1 MKKRMLILVCL
12 LLVMSLLLQ
21 GCSLGLSL
29 VPFAILG
36 SSIRNDS
43 EPYPEPSVEDILPNV
58 ERPDDYPEHTSFE
71 DYDRG
76 ENAEFAPLSFSEIK
90 YERPD
95 SSALCKAFGDVQA
108 MVERGDDA
116 QTVLDAFDPVYK
128 DYLYFA
134 TMSQLAYIRYT
145 LDLNDTF
152 YTDENSWCE
161 EQGPLVEQAQ
171 EKCYIAMADSAI
183 RDELESLYFEEG
195 FFEYYDNNQVYSN
208 DRVVELMQQEADLQN
223 QYMALQSDMTITWNG
238 KECLVD
244 DLLSDENLEYGDMLE
259 IYRAYYQKYN
269 PKAADLYI
277 QLVRVRKQIAQEL
290 EYPSYAHFAYSYT
303 YDRDYTPE
311 QAADYTAAIARELS
325 SLYYSAIYS
334 SYSAE
339 MDADTVM
346 SKLKD
351 TAYIFGGSI
360 ATAYDYMVA
369 YDLYDLTQSSS
380 KMPGSYMTYL
390 PSYEMPFMYVSPTGT
405 IDDLLT
411 ASHEFGH
418 FVDGYVNCNGTTS
431 IDCAEIFSQ
440 GLEYLTLNRADLTTQ
455 ERTSLTVSKVG
466 DSLLTFLSQACY
478 AEFEQRV
485 FDLPDSEL
493 TAENINKLFY
503 ECNEEFGMGMY
514 GMEDILAPGWIDI
527 QHFFIAPFY
536 VISYCIS
543 NDAAVQIFEA
553 ETEDGSGLELYDT
566 LLSNSSGNTILALM
580 EQADMESP
588 FDDDRAEELADFF
601 MDYLE

>member
-1 MKKRMLILVCL
+1 MKKRMLVLVCL

-21 GCSLGLSL
+21 GCALGLSAI
-29 VPFAILG
+29 PFAILG
-36 SSIRNDS
+36 ANLS
-43 EPYPEPSVEDILPNV
+43 ETEDQTEIVLPSVQ
-58 ERPDDYPEHTSFE
+58 RPDEYPEHTDFE
-71 DYDRG
+71 DYDRDADAG
-76 ENAEFAPLSFSEIK
+76 LAPVSFSEMK

-95 SSALCKAFGDVQA
+95 SSALCSAFGDIQA
-108 MVERGDDA
+108 MVESGTDA
-116 QTVLDAFDPVYK
+116 QTVIDAFEPVYE
-128 DYLYFA
+128 DYRYFA

-145 LDLNDTF
+145 LNLNDTF
-152 YTDENSWCE
+152 YTEENEWCE

-195 FFEYYDNNQVYSN
+195 FFEYYDENQVYSN

-238 KECLVD
+238 EECLVD
-244 DLLSDENLEYGDMLE
+244 DLLNDENLEYGDMLE

-269 PKAADLYI
+269 PLAADLYI
-277 QLVRVRKQIAQEL
+277 QLIRVRKQIAQEL
-290 EYPSYAHFAYSYT
+290 DYPSYAHFAYSYT

-311 QAADYTAAIARELS
+311 QAADYTSSIARELS
-325 SLYYSAIYS
+325 SLYYTALSG
-334 SYSAE
+334 SYSAD

-351 TAYIFGGSI
+351 TAYTFGGSI
-360 ATAYDYMVA
+360 ATAYDFMVA
-369 YDLYDLTQSSS
+369 YDLYDLTESTS

-411 ASHEFGH
+411 SSHEFGH

-440 GLEYLTLNRADLTTQ
+440 GLEYLTLNRAELTSY
-455 ERTSLTVSKVG
+455 ERSSLTVSKVA

-485 FDLPDSEL
+485 FELPDSEL
-493 TAENINKLFY
+493 TAENINRVFY

-543 NDAAVQIFEA
+543 NDAALQIFEA
-553 ETEDGSGLELYDT
+553 ETEDGDGLELYNT
-566 LLSNSSGNTILALM
+566 LLANSAGNTILALM

-588 FDDDRAEELADFF
+588 FDDDRAGELAEFF
-601 MDYLE
+601 IDYLE